1 MKEIT
6 DLVGVSLDQSFYAL
20 SEIKL
25 EKIEEDLLSGIPFD
39 YLRGESE
46 FYESK
51 FYVNQDV
58 LIPRP
63 ETEFLVDNCKLSG
76 VENVSKHSQPHL

>member
-1 MKEIT
+1 M
-6 DLVGVSLDQSFYAL
+6 GVPLDQSFYAL

-25 EKIEEDLLSGIPFD
+25 EKLEEDILAGIPFD

-51 FYVNQDV
+51 FYLNSDV

-63 ETEFLVDNCKLSG
+63 ETELLVDLILS
-76 VENVSKHSQPHL
+76 EQ